1 MTSVVGLRAFAGS
14 AVSPQVDLPQEYLAR
29 PRWLPLSEADA
40 ALAKGRKVRE
50 HARRIGLPV
59 AFVRMI
65 GESAFSNRAIPFVRR
80 IEGFER
86 CRDEMIFEQTSPS
99 CYSNKLFAA
108 FREQSSTEVHA
119 TDDTPRRFD
128 GGNPE

>member
-1 MTSVVGLRAFAGS
+1 MTSVVGLRASAGS

-29 PRWLPLSEADA
+29 PRWLPLSET
-40 ALAKGRKVRE
+40 ALAKGRKVCE
-50 HARRIGLPV
+50 HARRTGLPA

-65 GESAFSNRAIPFVRR
+65 GESAFSSRAIPFVRR

-86 CRDEMIFEQTSPS
+86 CCDEMIFEQTSPS

-108 FREQSSTEVHA
+108 FREQSGAEVHA